1 MAEDKTSAEAED
13 ATVEEPVA
21 AEAPAEEA
29 VTDEPAPEAPA
40 EEAVTEEPAAA
51 EAPAEEAVTEEPA
64 AAEAPAEEA
73 VTEDPAAAEAPA
85 EEEAAT
91 ADAEDAGAPAAVTEE
106 PAAAPPE
113 EVLSSKE
120 RRRRTR
126 QRSSTG
132 AATART
138 PQERRAER
146 DELRTKAAKARRE
159 HRIKVRGRKPAAQPA
174 AAPEAESP
182 SRGSQ
187 KTRQGIVISD
197 KADKTITV
205 RIDISRRHRRYEK
218 IVRTSKSLHAHDEN
232 NEAHEG
238 DLVRVIETRP
248 LSRTK
253 RWRLDQVLERAR

>member
-1 MAEDKTSAEAED
+1 MADDKPSAEAED

-21 AEAPAEEA
+21 AEVPAEEVVTEEA
-29 VTDEPAPEAPA
+29 VTEEPAAAEAPA
-40 EEAVTEEPAAA
+40 EEEVTEEPAAA
-51 EAPAEEAVTEEPA
+51 EAPAEEAVTEEPVV
-64 AAEAPAEEA
+64 AEAPAEEA
-73 VTEDPAAAEAPA
+73 AAE
-85 EEEAAT
+85 
-91 ADAEDAGAPAAVTEE
+91 DAEDAAAPAAVTEE

-132 AATART
+132 AAAART
-138 PQERRAER
+138 PEERRAER

-159 HRIKVRGRKPAAQPA
+159 RRIKVRGRKPAAQPA
-174 AAPEAESP
+174 AASEAESP

-218 IVRTSKSLHAHDEN
+218 IVRTSKSLHAHDED

>member
-1 MAEDKTSAEAED
+1 MAEDETPAAAAD
-13 ATVEEPVA
+13 ATAEEPVA
-21 AEAPAEEA
+21 ADVPAEEG
-29 VTDEPAPEAPA
+29 
-40 EEAVTEEPAAA
+40 VTEEPAAD
-51 EAPAEEAVTEEPA
+51 ETPAEEVAAADAEGTAVPADEAGTEEPA
-64 AAEAPAEEA
+64 AP
-73 VTEDPAAAEAPA
+73 EAPA
-85 EEEAAT
+85 EEEAA
-91 ADAEDAGAPAAVTEE
+91 AEDAEGSGSAAAEPAA
-106 PAAAPPE
+106 PAAPPE

-132 AATART
+132 AGTPRT
-138 PQERRAER
+138 PEERRAER
-146 DELRTKAAKARRE
+146 DELRTKAAKARRQR
-159 HRIKVRGRKPAAQPA
+159 RIKVRGRKPAAQPA
-174 AAPEAESP
+174 AASEAESP
-182 SRGSQ
+182 ARGSQ

-232 NEAHEG
+232 NDAHEG